1 MTPERVALALRGTC
15 FEVRAA
21 DVVRPSELELR
32 LQRRRGGRS
41 GAQFDVRGTLRV
53 ADEPDADVRGSLEL
67 RLWPRPAARW
77 ELELASSGETPF
89 GAQRVRGDTQPK
101 WLVPIDSLTRLWLR
115 FEGEG
120 GVVALGLLRFDVRR
134 DLLPLLDGFASRL
147 GGRS

>member
-1 MTPERVALALRGTC
+1 MASERVALALRGAC

-21 DVVRPSELELR
+21 DVVRPSELDLR
-32 LQRRRGGRS
+32 LRRRREAGRS
-41 GAQFDVRGTLRV
+41 LQFDVRGTLRV
-53 ADEPDADVRGSLEL
+53 ADEPDAEVRGSLAL
-67 RLWPRPAARW
+67 QLWPCPGARW
-77 ELELASSGETPF
+77 ELTLRSEGATPF
-89 GAQRVRGDTQPK
+89 RALRVHGDTRPK